1 MEDEL
6 TIIERAKTNPQ
17 DFKPLYQKYFNDVFR
32 FVLSRTGDIE
42 LTKDLVSDVFCKVLQ
57 ALPNYT
63 YQSPSGFKAW
73 LFKIAYTTTMEFFR
87 KQKKEVSI
95 TVDETDFNR
104 FINEIAEKNSS
115 SENNKEQLKKQLLEA
130 LQQLNPNDLQL
141 LELRFFDNLSYAE
154 IAQITE
160 KTETNVKTKT
170 FRLLKKLQSEIL
182 KTYNHG

>member
-115 SENNKEQLKKQLLEA
+115 SEN
-130 LQQLNPNDLQL
+130 
-141 LELRFFDNLSYAE
+141 
-154 IAQITE
+154 
-160 KTETNVKTKT
+160 
-170 FRLLKKLQSEIL
+170 
-182 KTYNHG
+182 

>member
-1 MEDEL
+1 
-6 TIIERAKTNPQ
+6 
-17 DFKPLYQKYFNDVFR
+17 
-32 FVLSRTGDIE
+32 
-42 LTKDLVSDVFCKVLQ
+42 
-57 ALPNYT
+57 
-63 YQSPSGFKAW
+63 
-73 LFKIAYTTTMEFFR
+73 
-87 KQKKEVSI
+87 
-95 TVDETDFNR
+95 
-104 FINEIAEKNSS
+104 
-115 SENNKEQLKKQLLEA
+115 QLKKQLLEA